1 MSLVSMHPLEAILR
15 LCAAA
20 APRPWYPRDFAK
32 TAGVSLRQLS
42 RLLELLYLDGLIHKA
57 PGTSGAEAGFLLSP
71 EGRRVLDDP
80 EALQRLRNGEP
91 VVPGD
96 RGATVRRVLNQSAPP
111 LVTRLLLAANFLV
124 FGYGAYL
131 AFSQQPP
138 VKEYLNLLPTG
149 GLALNYI
156 LHRIGSLGALDVLHG
171 EWWRLLSACFVHIG
185 SLHILMNMYVLY
197 AAGRQAE
204 AMWGHG
210 RFLLIYLLSGLGGSC
225 VGVGYAER
233 PELGI
238 AGASGALCGILAAEA
253 VWVLLN
259 GRYLPRALASR
270 WRTGLVTTFVLIVFM
285 SLIPNV
291 SAAGHLGGALA
302 GGAAALLLNFHR
314 FGPAPWRWLGLIGL
328 AAIPWASFAA
338 LEHAR
343 ATRPQWHQAEE
354 FDFEQ
359 RFLTPGSPTNVR
371 KIMNQ
376 AHWFY
381 RDNAGPLL
389 DRRPERRDPAAVD
402 QALSGLAE
410 QIGALN
416 ALAEAL
422 ARAGPYRG
430 ATAENA
436 RQTGREYVLAR
447 ARLFELAE
455 QCLRAGDQWTAED
468 EKALTEQTDKVA
480 EARRAWEDLLEK
492 N

>member
-15 LCAAA
+15 LCADAS
-20 APRPWYPRDFAK
+20 PRPWYPRDFAK

-42 RLLELLYLDGLIHKA
+42 QLLELLYLDGLILKA

-71 EGRRVLDDP
+71 QGRRVLDDP

-96 RGATVRRVLNQSAPP
+96 RGAAVRRALNQSAPP
-111 LVTRLLLAANFLV
+111 VVTRLLLAANFLV

-149 GLALNYI
+149 GLALNWI
-156 LHRIGSLGALDVLHG
+156 LHRIGSLRAMDVLQG
-171 EWWRLLSACFVHIG
+171 EWWRLLSSCFVHIG

-204 AMWGHG
+204 AVWGHG
-210 RFLLIYLLSGLGGSC
+210 RFLLIYLLSGLAGSC
-225 VGVGYAER
+225 IGVGYAER
-233 PELGI
+233 PELGL

-259 GRYLPRALASR
+259 SRYLPRALATR
-270 WRTGLVTTFVLIVFM
+270 WRSGLVTTFVLILFM
-285 SLIPNV
+285 SFLGGV

-302 GGAAALLLNFHR
+302 GGAAALLLNFQR
-314 FGPAPWRWLGLIGL
+314 FGPSPWRWLGLIGL

-343 ATRPQWHQAEE
+343 ATRPEWHQAEKA
-354 FDFEQ
+354 DFYQLFRE
-359 RFLTPGSPTNVR
+359 RGSPTNVKQVMDR
-371 KIMNQ
+371 AQ
-376 AHWFY
+376 WFY
-381 RDNAGPLL
+381 RDGVQSQL
-389 DRRPERRDPAAVD
+389 DRHPKRRDPAAVE
-402 QALSGLAE
+402 QAFSGLADH
-410 QIGALN
+410 IAALN
-416 ALAEAL
+416 ALADAL
-422 ARAGPYRG
+422 GRAGPYRD
-430 ATAENA
+430 AAVEEA

-455 QCLRAGDQWTAED
+455 KCLRAGDQWTPED
-468 EKALTEQTDKVA
+468 EKTLAEQNDKVA
-480 EARRAWEDLLEK
+480 EWRRAWEDLLEK
-492 N
+492 